1 MWHISNYWN
10 FVSWA
15 MSRMNCCNMILLFS
29 MVRIVNVLR
38 SSMRLLMNNSMAVM
52 MSFGDLV
59 TMGRSMTMLD
69 TLMTS
74 FVSNC

>member
-15 MSRMNCCNMILLFS
+15 MGGMNCCNMILLFS

-59 TMGRSMTMLD
+59 AMRRSMAMLD

>member
-15 MSRMNCCNMILLFS
+15 MGWMNCCNMILLFS

-38 SSMRLLMNNSMAVM
+38 SSMRLLMNDSMAVM

-59 TMGRSMTMLD
+59 TMRWSMTMLD